1 MKTVRLEDVSMVY
14 PFLKVSGLF
23 IRKKQKELLARQQA
37 MPYTSNEG
45 VIALQH
51 FNGVFNKG
59 EFVSILGPSGS
70 GKSTL
75 LRIIAGLEDPPL
87 GKVYY
92 DDLELKDI
100 PIDERNVS
108 MVFQNYSLYPNQ
120 SVYKNI
126 AFPLEVKHIPRE
138 EIVEKVNR
146 IAAIMGMEDKL
157 EKLPDELSGGEK
169 QRVAIC
175 RAMVKEPDLLLLD
188 EPLSNLDPLIRK
200 KIRNQLRKIH
210 EQYDTTI
217 IYVTHEQYDALSL
230 SDCIIIL
237 KDGITQMDGTVSEV
251 YNYPINRFCGEFVGF
266 PTMNFFE
273 DIEVNKDG
281 SYELLG
287 TEYKLTSAQL
297 KNLRKEKMIDVGI
310 RGVDIQITNSG
321 TAAVIEYVEMI
332 EADLIIHAEAEG
344 KKITIVEKM
353 NDNQELRY
361 FKGQEVKLSFDQRH
375 FHLFD
380 KQGNRI

>member
-23 IRKKQKELLARQQA
+23 NRKKQKELLARQQA

-230 SDCIIIL
+230 SDRIIIL

-281 SYELLG
+281 PYEFFE

-297 KNLRKEKMIDVGI
+297 KNLKKEKMIDVGI

-361 FKGQEVKLSFDQRH
+361 FKGQEVKLSFDQKH
-375 FHLFD
+375 FHIFD

>member
-1 MKTVRLEDVSMVY
+1 MNSVRFEDVSMIY

-23 IRKKQKELLARQQA
+23 DRKKQKEFLAKQQA

-51 FNGVFNKG
+51 FTATFKKG

-87 GKVYY
+87 GKVFY
-92 DDLELKDI
+92 DDVELRDI

-108 MVFQNYSLYPNQ
+108 IVFQNYALYPNQ
-120 SVYKNI
+120 RVYKNI
-126 AFPLEVKHIPRE
+126 AFPLEVRHIPRD
-138 EIVEKVNR
+138 EIAEKVNR
-146 IAAIMGMEDKL
+146 IATIMGMEDKL
-157 EKLPDELSGGEK
+157 EKFPDELSGGEK

-230 SDCIIIL
+230 SDRIIIL
-237 KDGITQMDGTVSEV
+237 KDGITQMDGSVSEV
-251 YNYPINRFCGEFVGF
+251 YNYPVNRFCGEFVGF

-273 DIEVNKDG
+273 DIEVDKDG
-281 SYELLG
+281 SYSLFG
-287 TEYKLTSAQL
+287 TRYRLSSAQVKKL
-297 KNLRKEKMIDVGI
+297 KEDRKIAVGI
-310 RGVDIQITNSG
+310 RGVDIQISNKG
-321 TAAVIEYVEMI
+321 TDAAVEYVEMI
-332 EADLIIHAEAEG
+332 EADLIIHAMLQDY
-344 KKITIVEKM
+344 KITIVEKM
-353 NDNQELRY
+353 NDNQDLRY
-361 FKGQEVKLSFDQRH
+361 FKGQEIKLSFDEKRFH
-375 FHLFD
+375 FFD
-380 KQGNRI
+380 SEGNRI

>member
-23 IRKKQKELLARQQA
+23 NRKKQKELLARQQA

-126 AFPLEVKHIPRE
+126 AFPLEEKHIPRE

-230 SDCIIIL
+230 SDRIIIL

-281 SYELLG
+281 SYELFE

-297 KNLRKEKMIDVGI
+297 KNLKKEKMIDVGI

>member
-1 MKTVRLEDVSMVY
+1 MNSVRVEDVSMIY

-23 IRKKQKELLARQQA
+23 DRKKQKEFLAKQQA

-51 FNGVFNKG
+51 FTATFKKG

-87 GKVYY
+87 GKVFC
-92 DDLELKDI
+92 DDVELRDI

-108 MVFQNYSLYPNQ
+108 IVFQNYALYPNQ

-126 AFPLEVKHIPRE
+126 AFPLEVRHIPRD
-138 EIVEKVNR
+138 EISEKVNR
-146 IAAIMGMEDKL
+146 IATIMGMEDKL
-157 EKLPDELSGGEK
+157 EKFPDELSGGEK

-210 EQYDTTI
+210 EQFDTTI

-230 SDCIIIL
+230 SDRIIIL
-237 KDGITQMDGTVSEV
+237 KDGITQMDGSVSEV
-251 YNYPINRFCGEFVGF
+251 YNYPVNRFCGEFVGF

-273 DIEVNKDG
+273 DIEVDKDG
-281 SYELLG
+281 SYSLFG
-287 TEYKLTSAQL
+287 TRYRLSSVQVKKL
-297 KNLRKEKMIDVGI
+297 KENRKIAVGI
-310 RGVDIQITNSG
+310 RGVDIQISNKG
-321 TAAVIEYVEMI
+321 TDAAVEYVEMI
-332 EADLIIHAEAEG
+332 EADLIIHAMLQDY
-344 KKITIVEKM
+344 KITIVEKM
-353 NDNQELRY
+353 NDNQDLRY
-361 FKGQEVKLSFDQRH
+361 FKGQEIKLSFDEKRFH
-375 FHLFD
+375 FFD
-380 KQGNRI
+380 SEGNRL